1 MTRSATGSSAGKLLA
16 AILVLSLAGCT
27 ALTTQVLV
35 NESGRPRPAG
45 TVHCS
50 GSEWTDNSLIAV
62 VPIPIIGLATTSSVP
77 AGRATASPTGT
88 WK

>member
-50 GSEWTDNSLIAV
+50 GSE
-62 VPIPIIGLATTSSVP
+62 
-77 AGRATASPTGT
+77 
-88 WK
+88 